1 VSADHAPR
9 RDGAASRPY
18 RAAIL
23 RDPRQPGIR
32 EPAWWLR
39 PHVITLSLVLV
50 VFAMGTL
57 GYMLIER
64 WSFWDAAYMTAITV
78 TTVGYKEVH
87 DLTFAGQVFT
97 VVLLLVGVGTVFYA
111 AGLLLARFVESG
123 ALRRWEVRRRD
134 KMIDELDQHFI
145 LCGYGRIGRIV
156 LEQFRRQGVPY
167 VVIDRDPGR
176 VQEVMELGGLAVAA
190 DASNEDVLRRVRIDR
205 ARALIAAVG
214 TDAENVYTVLR
225 ARLLRPDLFI
235 IARAEADDVTTKL
248 KRAGAD
254 RVLAPYQIGGMQ
266 MAMTA
271 LRPAVVDFVSLATD
285 TSQLDLMM
293 EQVRVEDGAPLAG
306 QSIVSANMR
315 QRFGVVVIGVQRA
328 SGRMEFNPA
337 PDLTM
342 TPGDCLV
349 VLGPPERVRALEL
362 AAQGGRPVA

>member
-1 VSADHAPR
+1 MSPADAPR
-9 RDGAASRPY
+9 RAGAPSRPY
-18 RAAIL
+18 LATVL
-23 RDPRQPGIR
+23 RDPRRPSVR

-39 PHVITLSLVLV
+39 PHVLTVTLVLV
-50 VFAMGTL
+50 VFATGTMG
-57 GYMLIER
+57 YVLIEG
-64 WSFWDAAYMTAITV
+64 WPFWDAVYMTAITV
-78 TTVGYKEVH
+78 TTVGYREVH
-87 DLTFAGQVFT
+87 DLTFPGQIFT
-97 VVLLLVGVGTVFYA
+97 VVLLLTGVGTVFYA

-134 KMIDELDQHFI
+134 QMIDELDQHFI

-167 VVIDRDPGR
+167 VVIDRDPDR

-214 TDAENVYTVLR
+214 TDAENVYTVLS

-254 RVLAPYQIGGMQ
+254 RVLAPYQIGGVQ
-266 MAMTA
+266 MALTA

-293 EQVRVEDGAPLAG
+293 EQVRIEAGAPLAG

-315 QRFGVVVIGVQRA
+315 QQFGVVVVGVQRA
-328 SGRMEFNPA
+328 NGRMEFNPA
-337 PDLTM
+337 PDM
-342 TPGDCLV
+342 AMSPGDYLV

-362 AAQGGRPVA
+362 AAQAGRPVA